1 MKLEALSSAY
11 IYLKDSGLESILV
24 STSKELYP

>member
-11 IYLKDSGLESILV
+11 IYLKDSGLESISV